1 MDLADCRAANA
12 GKKSTYDTIHPFH
25 YCKKAIVTCIY
36 RLTYITICRATIA
49 AKRTNITTYR
59 ATITVKQLS
68 CIITFYYNTILLL
81 KLC

>member
-1 MDLADCRAANA
+1 M
-12 GKKSTYDTIHPFH
+12 
-25 YCKKAIVTCIY
+25 Y

-49 AKRTNITTYR
+49 AKRTNITAYR

>member
-1 MDLADCRAANA
+1 M
-12 GKKSTYDTIHPFH
+12 YDTIQPFH
-25 YCKKAIVTCIY
+25 YCTKAFVTFIY
-36 RLTYITICRATIA
+36 RLTYITIFVATIA
-49 AKRTNITTYR
+49 AKLTNITTYR